1 MQKAHLH
8 LIKWA
13 VARGYSVAVYGE
25 GEFDGIHSTYKTIKE
40 NVEACDMGQMTLL
53 LRGADKPVGFD
64 EHGEIN
70 QKNWISVA
78 SFAYLFDHSQ
88 EPDETIMDYGI
99 NDVSEAWASDYDLH
113 CSEVSA

>member
-40 NVEACDMGQMTLL
+40 NVEACDMG
-53 LRGADKPVGFD
+53 
-64 EHGEIN
+64 EIELITPSLK
-70 QKNWISVA
+70 QEGKWRSVA
-78 SFAYLFDHSQ
+78 SFAYLFDHGQ

-99 NDVSEAWASDYDLH
+99 NDVSKAWASDYDLH
-113 CSEVSA
+113 CSEVTA